1 MSNYA
6 GDLHHHAAGPEPLV
20 HTFTVTVEI
29 DPEWVT
35 YVTKYSDIFG
45 RHYYAGYWACGV
57 AHDPEL
63 GWLVFEHADELDAT
77 VDGRTA
83 AEAAWRAGLPLP
95 ERWYR
100 LDRAAA
106 IRMWE
111 EGVKRFGVGWY
122 DSPEHD
128 GAMEDVLLQLALLGE
143 ERYG

>member
-45 RHYYAGYWACGV
+45 
-57 AHDPEL
+57 
-63 GWLVFEHADELDAT
+63 
-77 VDGRTA
+77 
-83 AEAAWRAGLPLP
+83 
-95 ERWYR
+95 
-100 LDRAAA
+100 
-106 IRMWE
+106 
-111 EGVKRFGVGWY
+111 
-122 DSPEHD
+122 
-128 GAMEDVLLQLALLGE
+128 E